1 MGNYCDSC
9 AWLMSEN
16 PEALTSSLKNLRIQ
30 LQKFFKQIC
39 AWWQHWVWPFLPN
52 SFQTPPGQSLCQRS
66 IGLAG
71 TFSELLCCSQRLFLT
86 NASSFLL
93 FFFTSVKPAVVR
105 QSSRHV
111 PFSLPFYLSEAL
123 LLTHFLN
130 FSVLASASCRT
141 QLPEG
146 HDLRHFVWLLKSS

>member
-9 AWLMSEN
+9 AWFMSEN
-16 PEALTSSLKNLRIQ
+16 PEALTSSLKNLRIR
-30 LQKFFKQIC
+30 LQKSFKQIC

-93 FFFTSVKPAVVR
+93 FFFHRCQTC
-105 QSSRHV
+105 SSQTV
-111 PFSLPFYLSEAL
+111 FSPSPVLTPLLSFRGIAFNTFSEL
-123 LLTHFLN
+123 FCVGICFL
-130 FSVLASASCRT
+130 
-141 QLPEG
+141 
-146 HDLRHFVWLLKSS
+146 